1 MSESSNQ
8 NDSRRRSASS
18 SRPVRLREEEREVV
32 RAEVHAVYALA
43 GDPDYRDELAGLLA
57 AVEEGELG
65 PAEATSLERVVEL
78 ALQTGRIRALYGPGG
93 EQAALRLYRRLPRG
107 SEVRESARE
116 VSDALDALSGR
127 RLAAVKLEA
136 TGPGSFALT
145 LAVDG
150 ADVAV
155 RLDRQGA
162 RLTSVGT

>member
-1 MSESSNQ
+1 MSE
-8 NDSRRRSASS
+8 
-18 SRPVRLREEEREVV
+18 PLRLRDEEREVV
-32 RAEVHAVYALA
+32 LAEVQAVYALA
-43 GDPDYRDELAGLLA
+43 GDPDYRDELAGLVA
-57 AVEEGELG
+57 CVEEGELG
-65 PAEATSLERVVEL
+65 AGEAASLERVVEL

-107 SEVRESARE
+107 SEAGASARA
-116 VSDALDALSGR
+116 VSEALDALSGR
-127 RLAAVKLEA
+127 RLDGVRLEA